1 MVANPSIEMVKEIV
15 EKVRNRGL
23 DGIAITEHN
32 DKDYGFLV
40 KKIVEENIDDRI
52 LIIPGR
58 EITVK
63 EMGWAEM
70 VELFLPGGSIFRF
83 IPHPSYPYPGDD
95 GFEYDINLL
104 HGIEIGNALHDR
116 QINKK
121 KVEEIS
127 KRYNLIPL
135 RNSDAHT
142 LDDIGSYYTQISLEE
157 LNSLSGS
164 SLMTFE

>member
-1 MVANPSIEMVKEIV
+1 MEATGMVANPSIELVREIV

-40 KKIVEENIDDRI
+40 KRIVEENVDDRI

-70 VELFLPGGSIFRF
+70 VELFLPG
-83 IPHPSYPYPGDD
+83 
-95 GFEYDINLL
+95 
-104 HGIEIGNALHDR
+104 
-116 QINKK
+116 Q
-121 KVEEIS
+121 KV
-127 KRYNLIPL
+127 
-135 RNSDAHT
+135 
-142 LDDIGSYYTQISLEE
+142 
-157 LNSLSGS
+157 
-164 SLMTFE
+164 